1 MLVSRS
7 DTNNNDA
14 DTTTRDDDRTNNRLP
29 RTTTTDHAGT
39 TKGVATTATLEE
51 NKREQDDVMS
61 KVGTITDPNKND
73 VLCGRGWRINSH
85 VGNVQFRSIIQS
97 KKFEYLVQTTP
108 AGKILIVNGILNTI
122 RAQNP
127 AGRFLQLDKN
137 TGLWFEIGDA
147 QAYTKTGQGLR
158 EGAPARTA
166 ASHIVDS
173 KKTTTTT
180 TV

>member
-1 MLVSRS
+1 
-7 DTNNNDA
+7 
-14 DTTTRDDDRTNNRLP
+14 
-29 RTTTTDHAGT
+29 
-39 TKGVATTATLEE
+39 
-51 NKREQDDVMS
+51 MS

-73 VLCGRGWRINSH
+73 VLCGRGGRINSH

-97 KKFEYLVQTTP
+97 KKSKYLVQNTP
-108 AGKILIVNGILNTI
+108 AGKTPIVAGIVNNTI

-127 AGRFLQLDKN
+127 AGCFLQLDKN

-158 EGAPARTA
+158 EGAPACTA